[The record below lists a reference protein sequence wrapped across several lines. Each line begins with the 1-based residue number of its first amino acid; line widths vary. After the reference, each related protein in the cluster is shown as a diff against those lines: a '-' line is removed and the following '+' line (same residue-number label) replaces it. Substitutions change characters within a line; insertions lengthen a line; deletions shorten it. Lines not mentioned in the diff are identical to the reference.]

1 MPKLIWDMFV
11 LGRDK
16 YDARWHAK
24 DRVCLFER
32 QRQGNSRSVELAK
45 SPPTKQIVAD
55 KRYEALVGKGDWEMI
70 LNVMV
75 WSEGPAWWQDK
86 LVFSD
91 TRLEKIYSW
100 DPKTKFTDIVLE
112 KAGYG

>member
-1 MPKLIWDMFV
+1 
-11 LGRDK
+11 
-16 YDARWHAK
+16 
-24 DRVCLFER
+24 
-32 QRQGNSRSVELAK
+32 
-45 SPPTKQIVAD
+45 
-55 KRYEALVGKGDWEMI
+55 MI

-75 WSEGPAWWQDK
+75 WSEGPTWWQDK

-100 DPKTKFTDIVLE
+100 DPKTELTEVVLE

>member
-1 MPKLIWDMFV
+1 MSFLIYVVFISN
-11 LGRDK
+11 
-16 YDARWHAK
+16 
-24 DRVCLFER
+24 E
-32 QRQGNSRSVELAK
+32 

-75 WSEGPAWWQDK
+75 WSEGPTWWQDK

-100 DPKTKFTDIVLE
+100 DPKSKLTDVVLE